1 MARSSQASE
10 FNTFVGGLVTE
21 ASPLTFPENTALD
34 IQNFEIN
41 KTGTLRRRLGMDFED
56 SHVVIDSGVSTGIDG
71 EIAVSSFNWNNAG
84 GDNRLKLIV
93 VQTGKTLKF
102 FNTDGD
108 SVSGGLI
115 YTIET
120 VALDNST
127 KASAAVVDGIL
138 VVTVGASSIYRFD
151 YTPTDG
157 VTYKVFSLKVRD
169 TFGVEA
175 LGFITLTEGVHPDTA
190 VDLREPANISLR
202 PDRLTAPQT
211 HTYNLRNSTYAL
223 KRMEQFSEAVID
235 PLSIFTSNFQDG
247 SAAPAAEQQLP
258 SNADSVTS
266 ALFADTSI
274 ADDRFT
280 ERFMPDVLRKSPR
293 GNFESPVGYFIIDAL
308 SRGASRLEEVNKLEV
323 SRLETQ
329 PDWFLNVSELP
340 EDRTPGGATLVS
352 EFAGRVWYG
361 GFSGEVVDGD
371 RHSPKLSSYIMY
383 SKLVNSGADLGIC
396 HQVGDPTSK
405 EAPDLVDT
413 DGGFIRLDGAYGL
426 KRLINIGSAL
436 VIVAEN
442 GVWAVLGGNEFGFT
456 ATANKVVKLTEHGC
470 SNSGSVVLVD
480 GTAVYWGDDGIYQ
493 ISPTDVGDLVATN
506 LTNSTIQTLY
516 ESIPDL
522 DKLYV
527 QGHYDTYERKVRWLY
542 GNRIGD
548 ASDTVELVL
557 DFNVSAFYKNVIP
570 GVATGRPN
578 LIAPVEVPPFKIGSV
593 THDVYNGSEQVFYNA
608 EAVQVTA
615 NTQVNGL
622 RESKYLTIVEAFPTI
637 TYTFASYKD
646 DTFVDWKTQDG
657 TGVDSP
663 AYILTGYAGLGDYQ
677 RYKQVPYI
685 TFHFNKTEDGFY
697 TDDNDD
703 IFPLHESSCK
713 VQAQWEWA
721 NSITSGRWGRE
732 FQAYRHKRAYIPA
745 NDGDLYD
752 NGFSTV
758 VSKSKLRG
766 KGKVVSLLIQT
777 EPLKDCQI
785 LGWSTITSGATN
797 V

>member
-34 IQNFEIN
+34 INNFEIN
-41 KTGTLRRRLGMDFED
+41 KNGTLRRRLGMDFED
-56 SHVVIDSGVSTGIDG
+56 SHVSIDSGISTGIDG

-84 GDNRLKLIV
+84 GDNKLKLIV
-93 VQTGKTLKF
+93 IQTGKVLKF
-102 FNTDGD
+102 FNTNG
-108 SVSGGLI
+108 SSISGGLV

-120 VALDNST
+120 IAADNST
-127 KASAAVVDGIL
+127 KASATVVDGIL
-138 VVTVGASSIYRFD
+138 VVAVGSSSIYRFN
-151 YTPTDG
+151 YNPSTG
-157 VTYKVFSLKVRD
+157 VTYEVFSLKVRD
-169 TFGVEA
+169 TFGTEA
-175 LGFITLTEGVHPDTA
+175 LGFVTLTEGVHPDTA
-190 VDLREPANISLR
+190 VDLREPANINLR
-202 PDRLTAPQT
+202 PDRATAPQA
-211 HTYNLRNSTYAL
+211 HVYNLRNSTYAL
-223 KRMEQFSEAVID
+223 GRMSEFSEAIGD
-235 PLSIFTSNFQDG
+235 PLARFTENRVDG
-247 SAAPAAEQQLP
+247 VDQATNLQQMP

-266 ALFADTSI
+266 ALFPDPED
-274 ADDRFT
+274 ADDRFS
-280 ERFMPDVLRKSPR
+280 ERFFASVLRKSPR
-293 GNFESPVGYFIIDAL
+293 GNFESPTGYFIIDAL
-308 SRGASRLEEVNKLEV
+308 SRGASRLVEANKLELN
-323 SRLETQ
+323 RIETN
-329 PDWFLNVSELP
+329 PTYYLNITELP

-352 EFAGRVWYG
+352 EFGGRVWYG
-361 GFSGEVVDGD
+361 GFSGEVIDGD
-371 RHSPKLSSYIMY
+371 RHSPKLSSYVMY
-383 SKLVNSGADLGIC
+383 SKLINSGADLGIC

-405 EAPDLVDT
+405 EMPDLVDT

-442 GVWAVLGGNEFGFT
+442 GVWAVLGGSEFGFT
-456 ATANKVVKLTEHGC
+456 ATANKVVKVTEHGC

-480 GTAVYWGDDGIYQ
+480 GTVVYWGDDGIYQ
-493 ISPTDVGDLVATN
+493 ISPNDVGSLKETN
-506 LTNSTIQTLY
+506 LSNSTIQTLY

-542 GNRIGD
+542 GNRVGD

-578 LIAPVEVPPFKIGSV
+578 VVALVEVPPFKIGSV
-593 THDVYNGSEQVFYNA
+593 THDVYDGAVQVFHNSD
-608 EAVQVTA
+608 AVQVTA
-615 NTQVNGL
+615 NKQINGL
-622 RESKYLTIVEAFPTI
+622 RESKYLTIIEVFPTI
-637 TYTFASYKD
+637 VYTFASYKD

-663 AYILTGYAGLGDYQ
+663 AFILTGYAGLGDYQ
-677 RYKQVPYI
+677 RYKQIPYI
-685 TFHFNKTEDGFY
+685 TFHFNKTEDGFF
-697 TDDNDD
+697 TDGNGD

-745 NDGDLYD
+745 NDADTFD

>member
-41 KTGTLRRRLGMDFED
+41 KTGTLRRRLGMDFEAG
-56 SHVVIDSGVSTGIDG
+56 HVVIDSGVSTGIDG
-71 EIAVSSFNWNNAG
+71 EMAVSSFNWNNAG
-84 GDNRLKLIV
+84 GDNKLKLIV
-93 VQTGKTLKF
+93 IQTGKVLKF
-102 FNTDGD
+102 FNTNGN
-108 SVSGGLI
+108 SISGGLV

-120 VALDNST
+120 IAADNST
-127 KASAAVVDGIL
+127 KASATVVDGIL
-138 VVTVGASSIYRFD
+138 VVAVGSSSIYRFN
-151 YTPTDG
+151 YNTTSG

-169 TFGVEA
+169 TFGTEA
-175 LGFITLTEGVHPDTA
+175 LGFVTLTEGVHPDTA
-190 VDLREPANISLR
+190 IDLREPANINLR

-211 HTYNLRNSTYAL
+211 HVYNLRNSTYAL
-223 KRMEQFSEAVID
+223 GRMSEFTEAIGD
-235 PLSIFTSNFQDG
+235 PLAKFTENRVDSIDQDINL
-247 SAAPAAEQQLP
+247 QQMP

-266 ALFADTSI
+266 ALFPDPED
-274 ADDRFT
+274 ADDRFS
-280 ERFMPDVLRKSPR
+280 ERFFSAVLRKSPR
-293 GNFESPVGYFIIDAL
+293 GNFESPTGYFIIDAL
-308 SRGASRLEEVNKLEV
+308 SRGASRLVEANKLEL
-323 SRLETQ
+323 SRIETD
-329 PDWFLNVSELP
+329 PDYYLNITELP

-352 EFAGRVWYG
+352 EFGGRVWYG
-361 GFSGEVVDGD
+361 GFSGEVIDGD
-371 RHSPKLSSYIMY
+371 RHSPKLSSYVMY

-405 EAPDLVDT
+405 EMPDLVDT

-442 GVWAVLGGNEFGFT
+442 GVWAVLGGSEFGFT
-456 ATANKVVKLTEHGC
+456 ATANKVVKITEHGC
-470 SNSGSVVLVD
+470 SNTGSVVLVD
-480 GTAVYWGDDGIYQ
+480 GTVVYWGDDGIYQ
-493 ISPTDVGDLVATN
+493 ISPNDVGSLKETN
-506 LTNSTIQTLY
+506 LSNSTIQTLY

-542 GNRIGD
+542 GNRVGD

-557 DFNVSAFYKNVIP
+557 DFNVSAFYKNLIP

-578 LIAPVEVPPFKIGSV
+578 VVAPVEVPPFKIGSV
-593 THDVYNGSEQVFYNA
+593 THDVYDGSVQVFHNSD
-608 EAVQVTA
+608 AVQVTA
-615 NTQVNGL
+615 NRQINGL
-622 RESKYLTIVEAFPTI
+622 RESKYLTVVETLPTI
-637 TYTFASYKD
+637 LYTFASYKD
-646 DTFVDWKTQDG
+646 DTFVDWSTQDG
-657 TGVDSP
+657 VGVDSP
-663 AYILTGYAGLGDYQ
+663 AFILTGYAGLGDYQ

-685 TFHFNKTEDGFY
+685 TFHFNKTEDGFF
-697 TDDNDD
+697 TDGNGD

-721 NSITSGRWGRE
+721 NSIASGRWGRE

-745 NDGDLYD
+745 NDGDTYD

-766 KGKVVSLLIQT
+766 KGKVISLLIQT